1 MTHTLMVENSHTEVE
16 KTHLEMVERATWRWR
31 KNPNG
36 SVRER
41 RSYLGEFFAS
51 LHFSKLVEVN
61 LSSICF

>member
-1 MTHTLMVENSHTEVE
+1 MMVENSHTEVE

-41 RSYLGEFFAS
+41 RSYLGEVNKQSYITHTEIDKDKS
-51 LHFSKLVEVN
+51 L
-61 LSSICF
+61 